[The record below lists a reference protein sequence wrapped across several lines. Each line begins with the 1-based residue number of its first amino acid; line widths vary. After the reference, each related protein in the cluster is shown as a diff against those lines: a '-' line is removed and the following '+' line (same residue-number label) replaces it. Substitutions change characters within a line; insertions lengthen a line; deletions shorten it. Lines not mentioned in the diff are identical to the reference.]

1 MHYQL
6 KLILSEEDYLAFNQ
20 FHSLQSPFGK
30 KMVRKSQ
37 IFFVCAMVVLTALIF
52 LVFGRTIFA
61 MAYAGV
67 MALFT
72 VVYLLLFKKIVRRSI
87 KAQIKHMKSASKL
100 PYDPESTLEFYEDA
114 LVEMAAGKR
123 LEQSYD
129 VLERICIWGED
140 YIFLYSSSVNAYILP
155 MAQVKEQV
163 DAEAFLNFL
172 SQKCKTVERCSQ

>member
-6 KLILSEEDYLAFNQ
+6 KLHLTEEDYLAFNQ

-37 IFFVCAMVVLTALIF
+37 IYFVFAMIFLAALIV
-52 LVFGRTIFA
+52 LVFGRTTFA
-61 MAYAGV
+61 MLYAG
-67 MALFT
+67 ALGLFT
-72 VVYLLLFKKIVRRSI
+72 IVYLFLFKKIIKRSI
-87 KAQIKHMKSASKL
+87 KAQIKHMKSTSKL
-100 PYDPESTLEFYEDA
+100 PYDPESTLEFYEDT
-114 LVEMAAGKR
+114 LVEIAAGKR

-155 MAQVKEQV
+155 TAQVKAQV
-163 DAEAFLNFL
+163 DAAAFMDFL
-172 SQKCKTVERCSQ
+172 SQKCETMEVCSG